1 MRVLITE
8 PIVDSAIKKLENHFE
23 VSIGERGEFDT
34 EQTLLKAAE
43 EFDAILT
50 MLSNPVTE
58 NVLEAG
64 KNKLKIVANYAVGYN
79 NIDTDAAAR
88 LGIHVS
94 NTPDVLTEST
104 AEIALSL
111 LLSTARRTREAE
123 ISLRNGQFNGWEPNG
138 FIGIELHGAAAGIIG
153 LGRIGQAFA
162 RKVKAC
168 GMNIHYYGR
177 NRIEPEIEDELNATF
192 HSALEDMLP
201 EIDALS
207 VHCPLTN
214 ETHHLIGKHELNLM
228 PSHAV
233 LINTARGPI
242 VDESALAEALHN
254 ASIGGAGL
262 DVFENEPEIHPRL
275 LDAPNTV
282 LLPHIGSATE
292 KSRKAMGSL
301 AADAIISIMHGTRP
315 PNLVV

>member
-1 MRVLITE
+1 VRVLITE

-168 GMNIHYYGR
+168 GMKIHYYGR

-192 HSALEDMLP
+192 HSELDDMLP